1 MADVQEYALKAVDV
15 LARRTRL
22 AFLDMEAAK
31 AAAPRVVKLM
41 GTYRFQALGGRASW
55 NWERNSEIAL
65 SDVTCAVKMQVT
77 CSSGRA
83 SSGHRS

>member
-1 MADVQEYALKAVDV
+1 MGFANAPAFVLTIIRGVVGVQEYALKAVDV

-41 GTYRFQALGGRASW
+41 GTCCCQALGG
-55 NWERNSEIAL
+55 EPHVDLGKMIG
-65 SDVTCAVKMQVT
+65 DVSLT
-77 CSSGRA
+77 
-83 SSGHRS
+83 

>member
-1 MADVQEYALKAVDV
+1 MTDVQEYALKAVDV

-41 GTYRFQALGGRASW
+41 GTYRFQALLVGELHGTGKSNRS
-55 NWERNSEIAL
+55 AL